1 VLNALQLAVESTKP
15 EEDNKIHV
23 TLEVAEESIQER
35 ALLYDKDGD
44 AHYDTISAFIKSVRG
59 SDPDAALYW
68 LAKMLEAGESPRF
81 ILRRLIILAGE
92 DIGLADPHGL
102 QVATSAAYAF
112 EYIGLPEGIFPIV
125 EATLYLATAPK
136 SNSALSYF
144 KVVEQ
149 IKQEGVGGVPNH
161 LKDANRD
168 AKGLGH
174 GEGYKYPHA
183 FEGHH
188 VAQQYLPDYLQGE
201 YFYKPSQQGYEAIVY
216 ERLAALR
223 QAQQDGLQEGEE
235 REEEK

>member
-1 VLNALQLAVESTKP
+1 
-15 EEDNKIHV
+15 
-23 TLEVAEESIQER
+23 
-35 ALLYDKDGD
+35 
-44 AHYDTISAFIKSVRG
+44 
-59 SDPDAALYW
+59 
-68 LAKMLEAGESPRF
+68 M
-81 ILRRLIILAGE
+81 
-92 DIGLADPHGL
+92 
-102 QVATSAAYAF
+102 
-112 EYIGLPEGIFPIV
+112 
-125 EATLYLATAPK
+125 
-136 SNSALSYF
+136 
-144 KVVEQ
+144 VEQ

-188 VAQQYLPDYLQGE
+188 VAQQYLPDFLQGE

-223 QAQQDGLQEGEE
+223 QAQQDGLQEVEE